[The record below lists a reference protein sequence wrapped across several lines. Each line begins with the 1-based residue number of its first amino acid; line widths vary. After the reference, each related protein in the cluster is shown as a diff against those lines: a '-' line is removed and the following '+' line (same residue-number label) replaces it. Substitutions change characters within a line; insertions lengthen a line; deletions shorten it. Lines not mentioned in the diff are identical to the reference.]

1 MKANKKIRN
10 LSGDTKAYVKV
21 VGGLVALLL
30 MIIVAVMVY
39 WETQGSIDAFGEVTE
54 TSTSDTDGNTFVVYG
69 TREGGIGSN
78 YTGELVK
85 LDNSVDSIG
94 SVYAC
99 GTGLTPQTCTVTTHY
114 TLNESRYIW
123 IVGDVLTNF
132 TQVNVTYTSN
142 MATGEDT
149 TSDMA
154 ATVFNLL
161 PIIALAVVASII
173 IGVIIGFGGGK
184 KGL

>member
-10 LSGDTKAYVKV
+10 LTGDTKAYVKV

-30 MIIVAVMVY
+30 MIIVGILVY
-39 WETQGSIDAFGEVTE
+39 WDTQGSIDAFGEVTE
-54 TSTSDTDGNTFVVYG
+54 TFTSDTEGNTFVVYG

-94 SVYAC
+94 SVYAWN
-99 GTGLTPQTCTVTTHY
+99 GSGAAQTCTVTTHY

-132 TQVNVTYTSN
+132 TQLNVTYTSN
-142 MATGEDT
+142 MATGEDA
-149 TSDMA
+149 TSEIA